1 MAEDLLVIQ
10 GGKLIDGTGRRPIE
24 DSVIVMKA
32 GKFKAIGRRG
42 EVPTYSD
49 MHVVFK
55 YRDVSLF
62 RKRRITHRFF
72 WVSTTGGHF
81 MLACKSHL
89 QLHRHQDQ
97 LPGKKRSG

>member
-24 DSVIVMKA
+24 DSAIVMEA

-55 YRDVSLF
+55 YKYRDV
-62 RKRRITHRFF
+62 FF
-72 WVSTTGGHF
+72 VSQIGELLIG
-81 MLACKSHL
+81 S
-89 QLHRHQDQ
+89 
-97 LPGKKRSG
+97 SG

>member
-42 EVPTYSD
+42 EIPTYSD

-55 YRDVSLF
+55 YRNVFFVSQIGELL
-62 RKRRITHRFF
+62 IG
-72 WVSTTGGHF
+72 S
-81 MLACKSHL
+81 
-89 QLHRHQDQ
+89 
-97 LPGKKRSG
+97 SG